1 MIPVGLSQQRQSA
14 GFDFIIRNTADDKN
28 DRAYCT
34 KRETDRAADIEGKE
48 ERNAILLDQII
59 TST

>member
-1 MIPVGLSQQRQSA
+1 MIPMGLSQQQQSA
-14 GFDFIIRNTADDKN
+14 GFDFIIRNTADVKN

-48 ERNAILLDQII
+48 ERNAILLE
-59 TST
+59 